1 MFNYKD
7 FHSKKKKKIEKY
19 RIYISKSKEEYQAYQ
34 SQYIGG

>member
-7 FHSKKKKKIEKY
+7 FHLKKKIEKY
-19 RIYISKSKEEYQAYQ
+19 RIYISKSKGEYQAYQ